1 MDKSQFWKLIDDA
14 NRDTASGDI
23 AGYLSEK
30 LADMDI
36 SDVLRWQQIFST
48 YLKMSYKNKLWAA
61 AYVINGGCSDDG
73 FDYFRC
79 WLIAQGKDVFLG
91 ALADPDSL
99 TKVDVEMEGAEYEE
113 MFSVSK
119 NAYLK
124 KLGKKLGM
132 SQPDSD
138 KFCVAY
144 EEHASREDEP
154 QDLAAD
160 IHFPP
165 DIDLEWE
172 EDDLESVVPAL
183 CAKFH

>member
-1 MDKSQFWKLIDDA
+1 MDKSRFWKLIDDA
-14 NRDTASGDI
+14 NRDAAASGDI
-23 AGYLSEK
+23 AGCLSEK

-36 SDVLRWQQIFST
+36 RDVLRWQQIFYA

-61 AYVINGGCSDDG
+61 AYVINGGCGDDG

-99 TKVDVEMEGAEYEE
+99 AKVDVEMEGAEYEE

-124 KLGKKLGM
+124 KLGM

-138 KFCVAY
+138 KFWVAY
-144 EEHASREDEP
+144 EEHASSEDEP
-154 QDLAAD
+154 QDLAVD

-172 EDDLESVVPAL
+172 EGDLESVVPAL
-183 CAKFH
+183 CAKFHS